1 MVGIDQVLEKLST
14 VIDPDLKK
22 DIVSMGMIKDL
33 ELNDA
38 NLKFTLELTTPACP
52 FNVEIEDDVRKA
64 IADLSDL
71 KNFDLKVTAKVME
84 GRSLDDDTGMATVK
98 NIIGVASGKGG
109 VGKSTVSLNL
119 ALALSESGAKVG
131 LLDADIY
138 GPSIPLMLGMKD
150 GSMEV
155 EDNKLQPVDSHGLKV
170 VSFGF
175 FADQS
180 NQAAI
185 YRGPIISGILK
196 QFLVD
201 TNWSDLDYLIVDLP
215 PGTGDIPLT
224 LAQTIPITG
233 ILVVT
238 TPQDVA
244 SHVAVKAVSMFD
256 KLNVPII
263 GVVENMAHFICTNN
277 VEYQYQTGRWFW
289 KKMKTGSKKCEEKH
303 HIFGEGGAKKISEQ
317 FNMPFLGDIPL
328 NSGIMAGSDL
338 GKPIM
343 ITDPDSPSAAAFRK
357 SAKNIAAQCSIIA
370 AKLQEEMASEGIE
383 EKSTE
388 ENTTEEKS
396 TEEKSTEEK
405 STEEKSTEEK
415 STEEKSTEEKST
427 EENTTEEKS
436 TEENT
441 TEEKS
446 TEENTTEEKSTEEKS
461 TEEKSTEEKSTEEKS
476 TEEKSTEEKSTEEK
490 STEEKSTEEKSTE
503 EKSTEEK
510 STEEKSTEEKSTEE
524 NTIEEKTP
532 DQS

>member
-33 ELNDA
+33 ELNDG

-64 IADLSDL
+64 IADITEL

-84 GRSLDDDTGMATVK
+84 GRSLEDDMGMTTVK

-119 ALALSESGAKVG
+119 ALALSEAGAKVG

-155 EDNKLQPVDSHGLKV
+155 EDNKLQPADSHGLKV

-244 SHVAVKAVSMFD
+244 SHVAVKAVSMFE

-263 GVVENMAHFICTNN
+263 GVVENMSHFICT
-277 VEYQYQTGRWFW
+277 
-289 KKMKTGSKKCEEKH
+289 KCDEKH
-303 HIFGEGGAKKISEQ
+303 YIFGEGGAKAISEQ
-317 FNMPFLGDIPL
+317 FNMPFLGEVPL
-328 NSGIMAGSDL
+328 NSGIMSGSDL
-338 GKPIM
+338 GEPIM
-343 ITDPDSPSAAAFRK
+343 ISNPDSPSAAAFRK
-357 SAKNIAAQCSIIA
+357 SAKNVAAQCSIIA
-370 AKLQEEMASEGIE
+370 AKLQEEMASERSSE
-383 EKSTE
+383 TSDKESTPE
-388 ENTTEEKS
+388 STPEPTT
-396 TEEKSTEEK
+396 TQT
-405 STEEKSTEEK
+405 
-415 STEEKSTEEKST
+415 
-427 EENTTEEKS
+427 
-436 TEENT
+436 
-441 TEEKS
+441 
-446 TEENTTEEKSTEEKS
+446 
-461 TEEKSTEEKSTEEKS
+461 
-476 TEEKSTEEKSTEEK
+476 
-490 STEEKSTEEKSTE
+490 
-503 EKSTEEK
+503 
-510 STEEKSTEEKSTEE
+510 
-524 NTIEEKTP
+524 
-532 DQS
+532 

>member
-1 MVGIDQVLEKLST
+1 MVGVDQVLESLST

-33 ELNDA
+33 ELNDG

-52 FNVEIEDDVRKA
+52 FNVDIEDDVRKV
-64 IADLSDL
+64 IGELDGI
-71 KNFDLKVTAKVME
+71 KNFDLNVTAKVME
-84 GRSLDDDTGMATVK
+84 GRSLDEDTGMATVK

-119 ALALSESGAKVG
+119 ALALAQTGAKVG

-150 GSMEV
+150 AFMQV
-155 EDNKLQPVDSHGLKV
+155 EENKLQPAESNGLKV

-175 FADQS
+175 FAEQEH
-180 NQAAI
+180 QAAI

-244 SHVAVKAVSMFD
+244 SNVAVKAIGMFD

-263 GVVENMAHFICTNN
+263 GVVENMSNFICN
-277 VEYQYQTGRWFW
+277 
-289 KKMKTGSKKCEEKH
+289 KCNEKH
-303 HIFGEGGAKKISEQ
+303 YIFGEGGAKKISEQ
-317 FNMPFLGDIPL
+317 FNIPFIGEIPL
-328 NSGIMAGSDL
+328 NSGIMSGSDL

-343 ITDPDSPSAAAFRK
+343 LTDPSSVSAEAFRT
-357 SAKNIAAQCSIIA
+357 SAKNIAAQCSILA
-370 AKLQEEMASEGIE
+370 AKLQEEMAAESSPQNNSEQ
-383 EKSTE
+383 STNPPPQMDAGQAIGATE
-388 ENTTEEKS
+388 ASTNTS
-396 TEEKSTEEK
+396 
-405 STEEKSTEEK
+405 
-415 STEEKSTEEKST
+415 
-427 EENTTEEKS
+427 NTS
-436 TEENT
+436 N
-441 TEEKS
+441 
-446 TEENTTEEKSTEEKS
+446 
-461 TEEKSTEEKSTEEKS
+461 
-476 TEEKSTEEKSTEEK
+476 
-490 STEEKSTEEKSTE
+490 
-503 EKSTEEK
+503 
-510 STEEKSTEEKSTEE
+510 
-524 NTIEEKTP
+524 
-532 DQS
+532 

>member
-22 DIVSMGMIKDL
+22 DIVSMGMIKNL
-33 ELNDA
+33 ELTDG

-64 IADLSDL
+64 IAELSDL
-71 KNFDLKVTAKVME
+71 KNFELKVTAKVME
-84 GRSLDDDTGMATVK
+84 GRSLDDDTSMKTVK

-155 EDNKLQPVDSHGLKV
+155 EDNKLQPADSNGLKV

-244 SHVAVKAVSMFD
+244 SHVAVKAVSMFE
-256 KLNVPII
+256 KLNVPIL
-263 GVVENMAHFICTNN
+263 GVVENMSHFICPN
-277 VEYQYQTGRWFW
+277 
-289 KKMKTGSKKCEEKH
+289 CDDKH
-303 HIFGEGGAKKISEQ
+303 YIFGEGGAKKISEQ
-317 FNMPFLGDIPL
+317 FNMPFLGEIPL
-328 NSGIMAGSDL
+328 NAGIMAGSDL

-343 ITDPDSPSAAAFRK
+343 ITNPDSPSAVAFRK
-357 SAKNIAAQCSIIA
+357 SAKNIAAQCSILA
-370 AKLQEEMASEGIE
+370 AKLRDEMESESTGEEPAPEAS
-383 EKSTE
+383 T
-388 ENTTEEKS
+388 N
-396 TEEKSTEEK
+396 
-405 STEEKSTEEK
+405 
-415 STEEKSTEEKST
+415 
-427 EENTTEEKS
+427 
-436 TEENT
+436 
-441 TEEKS
+441 
-446 TEENTTEEKSTEEKS
+446 
-461 TEEKSTEEKSTEEKS
+461 
-476 TEEKSTEEKSTEEK
+476 
-490 STEEKSTEEKSTE
+490 
-503 EKSTEEK
+503 
-510 STEEKSTEEKSTEE
+510 
-524 NTIEEKTP
+524 
-532 DQS
+532 

>member
-1 MVGIDQVLEKLST
+1 MQFSNLCLNNVNRLFEAMVGIDQVLEKLST

-33 ELNDA
+33 ELNDG

-52 FNVEIEDDVRKA
+52 FNVEIEDDVRKV
-64 IADLSDL
+64 IGEITDL

-84 GRSLDDDTGMATVK
+84 GRSLDADTGMVSVK

-150 GSMEV
+150 GFMEV
-155 EDNKLQPVDSHGLKV
+155 EDNKLQPADSHGLKV

-244 SHVAVKAVSMFD
+244 SNVAVKAVSMFE

-263 GVVENMAHFICTNN
+263 GVVENMSHFICPN
-277 VEYQYQTGRWFW
+277 
-289 KKMKTGSKKCEEKH
+289 CDEKH
-303 HIFGEGGAKKISEQ
+303 YIFGDGGAKKISEQ
-317 FNMPFLGDIPL
+317 FNMPFLGEIPL

-343 ITDPDSPSAAAFRK
+343 ITNPDSPSADAFRK
-357 SAKNIAAQCSIIA
+357 SAKNIAAQCSILA
-370 AKLQEEMASEGIE
+370 AKLQDEMTSESSNEESMPEAST
-383 EKSTE
+383 S
-388 ENTTEEKS
+388 
-396 TEEKSTEEK
+396 
-405 STEEKSTEEK
+405 
-415 STEEKSTEEKST
+415 
-427 EENTTEEKS
+427 
-436 TEENT
+436 
-441 TEEKS
+441 
-446 TEENTTEEKSTEEKS
+446 
-461 TEEKSTEEKSTEEKS
+461 
-476 TEEKSTEEKSTEEK
+476 
-490 STEEKSTEEKSTE
+490 
-503 EKSTEEK
+503 
-510 STEEKSTEEKSTEE
+510 
-524 NTIEEKTP
+524 
-532 DQS
+532 

>member
-33 ELNDA
+33 ELNDGA
-38 NLKFTLELTTPACP
+38 LKFTLELTTPACP
-52 FNVEIEDDVRKA
+52 FNVEIEDDVRAA
-64 IADLSDL
+64 IASITEL
-71 KNFDLKVTAKVME
+71 KNFELKVTAKVME
-84 GRSLDDDTGMATVK
+84 GRSLDDDTGMKTVK

-119 ALALSESGAKVG
+119 AIALQQTGAKVG

-150 GSMEV
+150 GSMQV
-155 EDNKLQPVDSHGLKV
+155 EENKLQPADSHGLKV

-233 ILVVT
+233 ILVIT

-244 SHVAVKAVSMFD
+244 SHVAVKAVSMFE
-256 KLNVPII
+256 KLNVPIL
-263 GVVENMAHFICTNN
+263 GVVENMSHFICP
-277 VEYQYQTGRWFW
+277 
-289 KKMKTGSKKCEEKH
+289 KCTDKH
-303 HIFGEGGAKKISEQ
+303 YIFGEGGGLKISEQ
-317 FNMPFLGDIPL
+317 FNIPFLGEIPL
-328 NSGIMAGSDL
+328 NAGIMSGSDL

-343 ITDPDSPSAAAFRK
+343 ISSVDSPSAEAFRI
-357 SAKNIAAQCSIIA
+357 SAKNIAAQCSIQA
-370 AKLQEEMASEGIE
+370 SKLQEEMAAEG
-383 EKSTE
+383 
-388 ENTTEEKS
+388 TTEEAA
-396 TEEKSTEEK
+396 EPAP
-405 STEEKSTEEK
+405 
-415 STEEKSTEEKST
+415 
-427 EENTTEEKS
+427 ENITQ
-436 TEENT
+436 N
-441 TEEKS
+441 
-446 TEENTTEEKSTEEKS
+446 
-461 TEEKSTEEKSTEEKS
+461 
-476 TEEKSTEEKSTEEK
+476 
-490 STEEKSTEEKSTE
+490 
-503 EKSTEEK
+503 
-510 STEEKSTEEKSTEE
+510 
-524 NTIEEKTP
+524 
-532 DQS
+532 